1 MYRDEAVALQKPA
14 TAHRVLTSGE
24 HYTMHKFDLIPLK
37 QTEFVLKQSTTWS
50 THIRNTKYR
59 LNSSSLKQLTKLRQ
73 ASAEN
78 HPEITWATEQ
88 SL

>member
-37 QTEFVLKQSTTWS
+37 QTEFVLKQSTT
-50 THIRNTKYR
+50 
-59 LNSSSLKQLTKLRQ
+59 
-73 ASAEN
+73 
-78 HPEITWATEQ
+78 
-88 SL
+88 